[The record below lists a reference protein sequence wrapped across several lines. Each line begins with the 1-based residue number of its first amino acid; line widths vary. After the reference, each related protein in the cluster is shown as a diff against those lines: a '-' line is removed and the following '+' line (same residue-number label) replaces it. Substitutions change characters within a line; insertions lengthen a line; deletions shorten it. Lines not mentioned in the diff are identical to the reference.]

1 MKNAKKLWIEVTI
14 PKITKSE
21 AKALYNELKQKG
33 IDALTNEKTNDTRKD
48 NILDILNNVGSIFT
62 GAYCTTKMRLKK

>member
-1 MKNAKKLWIEVTI
+1 MKNAKKLWTEVTI

-21 AKALYNELKQKG
+21 AKTLYNELKQKG

-62 GAYCTTKMRLKK
+62 GAYYTTKMRLKK